1 MNLLYGEVQNVT
13 QGHLPDVGVADH
25 KSADCDDRY
34 MNMRAGNA
42 IKAVVISMGF
52 FVGPSYGSV
61 RRL

>member
-13 QGHLPDVGVADH
+13 PGHLPDVGGADDN
-25 KSADCDDRY
+25 SADCDDRY
-34 MNMRAGNA
+34 MKMRAGNA

-52 FVGPSYGSV
+52 FVGPSCSSV